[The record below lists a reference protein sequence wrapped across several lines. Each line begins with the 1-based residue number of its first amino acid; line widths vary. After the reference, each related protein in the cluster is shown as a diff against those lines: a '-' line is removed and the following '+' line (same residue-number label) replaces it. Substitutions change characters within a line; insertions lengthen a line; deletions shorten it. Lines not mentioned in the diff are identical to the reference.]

1 MNGLIKSVI
10 VGAVAGV
17 AVVAINRK
25 VLGLVVAYKKAALK
39 PDDQIQ
45 AMI

>member
-10 VGAVAGV
+10 VGAVAGT
-17 AVVAINRK
+17 AIVVLNRACLK
-25 VLGLVVAYKKAALK
+25 AVVAYKKAALK
-39 PDDQIQ
+39 ADDQIQ